1 MLFWHKRFICL
12 FLLIMTAIAG
22 VVACKKEDEP
32 AAVSHER
39 EKVPEEV
46 SGKREEINFR
56 LVDDETLEVLSLIHI

>member
-1 MLFWHKRFICL
+1 MTRGEHMLFWHKRFICL

-39 EKVPEEV
+39 EKVPE
-46 SGKREEINFR
+46 
-56 LVDDETLEVLSLIHI
+56 